1 MCSCLKIQ
9 LQAVPE
15 RVPSARGA
23 ITRLCEDLDIEY
35 DLAGQIRLAVTE
47 ACTNCV
53 LHAYE
58 GETGEDS
65 TFALEARV
73 EDDDLLVVVRD
84 AGAGITAV
92 RSARAGLGLGL
103 RLMRQAASSMDVTS
117 RPGARHL
124 ARDALRASLRL
135 GAPPGAGRQEAVA
148 GQDTRTPRP
157 PVVREPGG
165 MTPASS
171 DTRRG

>member
-1 MCSCLKIQ
+1 MTARLKIE

-23 ITRLCEDLDIEY
+23 ITRLCEDLHIEH

-58 GETGEDS
+58 GESGAES
-65 TFALEARV
+65 TFGLEARV
-73 EDDDLLVVVRD
+73 ENDDLLVLVRD
-84 AGAGITAV
+84 DGAGITAV

-117 RPGARHL
+117 LPGGGTCIAMRF
-124 ARDALRASLRL
+124 ALR
-135 GAPPGAGRQEAVA
+135 
-148 GQDTRTPRP
+148 
-157 PVVREPGG
+157 
-165 MTPASS
+165 
-171 DTRRG
+171 

>member
-1 MCSCLKIQ
+1 MTARLMIE

-23 ITRLCEDLDIEY
+23 ITRLCEDLEIEE

-53 LHAYE
+53 LHAYADE
-58 GETGEDS
+58 SGTDA

-92 RSARAGLGLGL
+92 RSGRAGLGFGL
-103 RLMRQAASSMDVTS
+103 RLMREAASSMDVV
-117 RPGARHL
+117 
-124 ARDALRASLRL
+124 SL
-135 GAPPGAGRQEAVA
+135 
-148 GQDTRTPRP
+148 
-157 PVVREPGG
+157 PGG
-165 MTPASS
+165 GTSVAMRFAI
-171 DTRRG
+171 R

>member
-1 MCSCLKIQ
+1 MTASLMIE

-23 ITRLCEDLDIEY
+23 ITRLCEDLQIEE

-53 LHAYE
+53 LHAYGNE
-58 GETGEDS
+58 SATDA

-84 AGAGITAV
+84 AGAGITTV
-92 RSARAGLGLGL
+92 RSGRAGLGFGL
-103 RLMRQAASSMDVTS
+103 RLMRQAASSMDVVS
-117 RPGARHL
+117 RPGGGTSVAMRF
-124 ARDALRASLRL
+124 ALR
-135 GAPPGAGRQEAVA
+135 
-148 GQDTRTPRP
+148 
-157 PVVREPGG
+157 
-165 MTPASS
+165 
-171 DTRRG
+171 

>member
-1 MCSCLKIQ
+1 MTARLMIE

-23 ITRLCEDLDIEY
+23 ITRLCEDLEIEA

-53 LHAYE
+53 LHAYKSGAE
-58 GETGEDS
+58 S

-73 EDDDLLVVVRD
+73 VDDDLLVVVRD

-103 RLMRQAASSMDVTS
+103 RLMRQAASSMDVVS
-117 RPGARHL
+117 RPGGGTSVAMRF
-124 ARDALRASLRL
+124 ALR
-135 GAPPGAGRQEAVA
+135 
-148 GQDTRTPRP
+148 
-157 PVVREPGG
+157 
-165 MTPASS
+165 
-171 DTRRG
+171 

>member
-1 MCSCLKIQ
+1 MTARLMIE

-23 ITRLCEDLDIEY
+23 ITRLCEDLEIEE

-53 LHAYE
+53 LHAYADE
-58 GETGEDS
+58 SGTDA

-73 EDDDLLVVVRD
+73 EHDDLLVVVRD

-92 RSARAGLGLGL
+92 RSGRAGLGFGL
-103 RLMRQAASSMDVTS
+103 RLMRQAASSVDVV
-117 RPGARHL
+117 
-124 ARDALRASLRL
+124 SL
-135 GAPPGAGRQEAVA
+135 
-148 GQDTRTPRP
+148 
-157 PVVREPGG
+157 PGG
-165 MTPASS
+165 GTSVAMRFAI
-171 DTRRG
+171 R

>member
-1 MCSCLKIQ
+1 MTASLMIE

-23 ITRLCEDLDIEY
+23 ITRLCEDLEIEE

-53 LHAYE
+53 LHAYADE
-58 GETGEDS
+58 SGTDA

-92 RSARAGLGLGL
+92 RSTQAGLGFGL
-103 RLMRQAASSMDVTS
+103 RLMRQAASSMDVVS
-117 RPGARHL
+117 RPGGGT
-124 ARDALRASLRL
+124 S
-135 GAPPGAGRQEAVA
+135 VA
-148 GQDTRTPRP
+148 MRFAIR
-157 PVVREPGG
+157 
-165 MTPASS
+165 
-171 DTRRG
+171 

>member
-1 MCSCLKIQ
+1 MTASLMIE

-23 ITRLCEDLDIEY
+23 ITRLCEDLQIEE

-53 LHAYE
+53 LHAYADE
-58 GETGEDS
+58 SGTDA

-73 EDDDLLVVVRD
+73 EADDLLVVVRD

-92 RSARAGLGLGL
+92 RSTQAGLGFGL
-103 RLMRQAASSMDVTS
+103 RLMRQAASSMDVVS
-117 RPGARHL
+117 RPGGGT
-124 ARDALRASLRL
+124 S
-135 GAPPGAGRQEAVA
+135 VA
-148 GQDTRTPRP
+148 MRFAIR
-157 PVVREPGG
+157 
-165 MTPASS
+165 
-171 DTRRG
+171 

>member
-1 MCSCLKIQ
+1 MTARLMIE

-23 ITRLCEDLDIEY
+23 ITRLCEDLEIEA

-58 GETGEDS
+58 SGAES

-73 EDDDLLVVVRD
+73 VDDDLLVVVRD

-103 RLMRQAASSMDVTS
+103 RLMRQAASSMDVVS
-117 RPGARHL
+117 RPGGGTSVAMRF
-124 ARDALRASLRL
+124 ALR
-135 GAPPGAGRQEAVA
+135 
-148 GQDTRTPRP
+148 
-157 PVVREPGG
+157 
-165 MTPASS
+165 
-171 DTRRG
+171 

>member
-1 MCSCLKIQ
+1 MTACLMIE

-23 ITRLCEDLDIEY
+23 ITRLCEDLEIAD

-53 LHAYE
+53 LHAYADE
-58 GETGEDS
+58 SGAGA

-92 RSARAGLGLGL
+92 RSAGAGLGFGL
-103 RLMRQAASSMDVTS
+103 RLMRQAASSMDVS
-117 RPGARHL
+117 SH
-124 ARDALRASLRL
+124 
-135 GAPPGAGRQEAVA
+135 
-148 GQDTRTPRP
+148 
-157 PVVREPGG
+157 PGG
-165 MTPASS
+165 GTSVAMRFAM
-171 DTRRG
+171 R

>member
-1 MCSCLKIQ
+1 MTARLMIE

-23 ITRLCEDLDIEY
+23 ITRLCEDLEIEE

-53 LHAYE
+53 LHAYADE
-58 GETGEDS
+58 SRTDG

-84 AGAGITAV
+84 AGTGITAV
-92 RSARAGLGLGL
+92 RSARAGLGFGL
-103 RLMRQAASSMDVTS
+103 RLMRQAASSMDVVS
-117 RPGARHL
+117 RPGGGTSVAMRFP
-124 ARDALRASLRL
+124 LR
-135 GAPPGAGRQEAVA
+135 
-148 GQDTRTPRP
+148 
-157 PVVREPGG
+157 
-165 MTPASS
+165 
-171 DTRRG
+171 

>member
-1 MCSCLKIQ
+1 MTARLMIE

-23 ITRLCEDLDIEY
+23 ITRLCEDLQIEE

-53 LHAYE
+53 LHAYADE
-58 GETGEDS
+58 SGTDA

-84 AGAGITAV
+84 AGAGITSV
-92 RSARAGLGLGL
+92 RSGRAGLGFGL
-103 RLMRQAASSMDVTS
+103 RLMRQAASSMDVV
-117 RPGARHL
+117 
-124 ARDALRASLRL
+124 SL
-135 GAPPGAGRQEAVA
+135 
-148 GQDTRTPRP
+148 
-157 PVVREPGG
+157 PGG
-165 MTPASS
+165 GTSVAMRFAI
-171 DTRRG
+171 R

>member
-1 MCSCLKIQ
+1 MTASLMIE

-23 ITRLCEDLDIEY
+23 ITRLCEDLQIEE

-53 LHAYE
+53 LHAYADE
-58 GETGEDS
+58 SGTDA

-84 AGAGITAV
+84 DGAGITTV
-92 RSARAGLGLGL
+92 RSGRAGLGFGL
-103 RLMRQAASSMDVTS
+103 RLMRQAASSMDVVS
-117 RPGARHL
+117 RPGGGTSVAMRF
-124 ARDALRASLRL
+124 ALR
-135 GAPPGAGRQEAVA
+135 
-148 GQDTRTPRP
+148 
-157 PVVREPGG
+157 
-165 MTPASS
+165 
-171 DTRRG
+171 